1 MDVFEAVQER
11 KSVRAYTEEPVQR
24 EKLEKILEAGR
35 LAPSAGNIEPWHFVV
50 VTDSEKRKILSKGRY
65 AKFLNQAPV
74 VLVACGDREASPN
87 WYAIDV
93 SLAVEN
99 MVLTAQAE
107 GLGTCCVGSF
117 DEAKVKQT
125 INAPDNYEVIMMLA
139 VGYPKGKLDVAS
151 KFLHL
156 MRPRKSLSDVVSTET
171 FGKPYVAKKADG
183 S

>member
-11 KSVRAYTEEPVQR
+11 KSIRAYTEEPVQG
-24 EKLEKILEAGR
+24 EKLEKVLEAGR

-50 VTDSEKRKILSKGRY
+50 VTDGEKRKILSKGRF

-74 VLVACGDREASPN
+74 VIVACGDKEASPK

-93 SLAVEN
+93 SLALEN
-99 MVLTAQAE
+99 MILTAQAE

-117 DEAKVKQT
+117 DEAEVKRT
-125 INAPDNYEVIMMLA
+125 IKAPDNYEVIMMLA
-139 VGYPKGKLDVAS
+139 VGYPKGKLELAS
-151 KFLHL
+151 RFLHL
-156 MRPRKSLSDVVSTET
+156 ARRRKSLTDVVSEET

-183 S
+183 G